1 MATSRGNIVIVE
13 DDTGLNQ
20 AVSRLLQAA
29 GFHVTSF
36 ESAAAALSSDSSRHA
51 DCLVLDVHLPDMT
64 GYELKKRL
72 AAHGPSPPAIVIT
85 AHDDTHS
92 RREADAIGAVAFLA
106 KPFAGRVLVDEVARV
121 INGAAGK

>member
-36 ESAAAALSSDSSRHA
+36 ESAIAALSSEISQQA

-72 AAHGPSPPAIVIT
+72 AAQGRSPPAIVIT

-121 INGAAGK
+121 IDGAGR

>member
-1 MATSRGNIVIVE
+1 MVTFRGNIVIVE

-36 ESAAAALSSDSSRHA
+36 TSAASALGSDASRHA

-64 GYELKKRL
+64 GYELKNRL
-72 AAHGPSPPAIVIT
+72 EEAGWSPPVIVIT
-85 AHDDTHS
+85 AHDDARN
-92 RREADAIGAVAFLA
+92 RRQADAIGATAFLA
-106 KPFAGRVLVDEVARV
+106 KPFAGRVLVDEVARA
-121 INGAAGK
+121 ITARE